1 MTTTRDQK
9 WPVVW
14 QWKPSLQLQGWRQ
27 KSTINQS
34 RQEELGWES
43 RRHVGNM
50 SARQLK
56 VGTFGQQ
63 APDEPTQFHS

>member
-1 MTTTRDQK
+1 MTIIMTTTRDQK

-34 RQEELGWES
+34 RQEEEAPADNRGHGQ
-43 RRHVGNM
+43 RGGR
-50 SARQLK
+50 SAN
-56 VGTFGQQ
+56 GGQH
-63 APDEPTQFHS
+63 EH